1 MCAVASDGDMRQQLR
16 RASGIAGRDGA
27 CKLHGDGVTGCHDS
41 TITSGVVDDA
51 SRAPV
56 TASKDGQNW
65 RIGTDA
71 DIAWIREGTTVG
83 LTITSAIPPIFEA
96 YATIVVPGDRDDR
109 NRHDRAL
116 LAILSEQPP
125 AQPWWLG
132 YLDTGA
138 DDVVFH
144 DVAESDPLH
153 GLAVRVRRSRPA
165 ASRQLEGPV
174 VMARAIARRDLSGRP
189 IVAALDAVGR
199 RMAVSRWTRR
209 SHRTGPP

>member
-1 MCAVASDGDMRQQLR
+1 M
-16 RASGIAGRDGA
+16 
-27 CKLHGDGVTGCHDS
+27 
-41 TITSGVVDDA
+41 
-51 SRAPV
+51 

-83 LTITSAIPPIFEA
+83 LTITSAIPALFDA
-96 YATIVVPGDRDDR
+96 YATVVVPGDRDDR
-109 NRHDRAL
+109 TRHDRAL

-144 DVAESDPLH
+144 DVPQVTLYTGWPYVFVEAGPPQAANWKDPSSWRGQLPDVIFP
-153 GLAVRVRRSRPA
+153 ADRSWLLSTLWDDEWRCLGGPA
-165 ASRQLEGPV
+165 DLIE
-174 VMARAIARRDLSGRP
+174 RAHRD
-189 IVAALDAVGR
+189 AALETRILSLDEDATPPG
-199 RMAVSRWTRR
+199 
-209 SHRTGPP
+209 HRAY